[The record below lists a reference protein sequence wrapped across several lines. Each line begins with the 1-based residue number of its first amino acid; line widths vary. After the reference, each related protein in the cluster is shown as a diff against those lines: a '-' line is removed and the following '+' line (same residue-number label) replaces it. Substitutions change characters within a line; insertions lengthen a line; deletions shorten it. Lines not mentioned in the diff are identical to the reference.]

1 MKMQTFRKPHQWL
14 NFWLEKY
21 TDTLSGLKY
30 TSVQRKQ
37 YWTMLKKYL
46 IELPGNPR
54 NIPLDKVQEFI
65 EVDSNERALPIM
77 LFYKH
82 IAPSKPHLELLNK
95 LLAAS
100 DTTVPESDD
109 PLEHFKHTLSQQS
122 FSPRTVKNYT
132 SSVAAYL
139 NWGNENGKKVLE
151 PFMDEYIV
159 FLTDVKKL
167 SPRTIALHTAAIKLF
182 NKQQVHSH
190 PGS

>member
-30 TSVQRKQ
+30 TSEQRKQ
-37 YWTMLKKYL
+37 YWATLKKFL
-46 IELPGNPR
+46 EELPGNPR
-54 NIPLDKVQEFI
+54 NIPLDKVQAFI
-65 EVDSNERALPIM
+65 EVDSNERALPVM

-82 IAPSKPHLELLNK
+82 IAPSKPHMELLKK
-95 LLAAS
+95 LASAS
-100 DTTVPESDD
+100 DTVLPETDD
-109 PLEHFKHTLSQQS
+109 PLEHFKHMLSQQT

-151 PFMDEYIV
+151 PFLEEYTD
-159 FLTDVKKL
+159 FLTNVKKL

-182 NKQQVHSH
+182 NKQQIQSH
-190 PGS
+190 PDS

>member
-30 TSVQRKQ
+30 TSEQRKQ
-37 YWTMLKKYL
+37 FWATLKKYL
-46 IELPGNPR
+46 EELPGNPR
-54 NIPLDKVQEFI
+54 NIPQEKVQAFV
-65 EVDSNERALPIM
+65 EVNSAERALPIF

-82 IAPSKPHLELLNK
+82 IAPSKTHQELLNT
-95 LLAAS
+95 LVAS
-100 DTTVPESDD
+100 TDTSIPESDD
-109 PLEHFKHTLSQQS
+109 PLEHYKHTLAQQS

-139 NWGNENGKKVLE
+139 NWGNENGKKALE
-151 PFMDEYIV
+151 PFLEEYV
-159 FLTDVKKL
+159 AFLTNVKKL

-182 NKQQVHSH
+182 NKHQVHS
-190 PGS
+190 SES